1 MIIFLLLM
9 FAAIASALWVADGL
23 CRLLERLCKK

>member
-1 MIIFLLLM
+1 MIIFFLPL

-23 CRLLERLCKK
+23 SRLLERLCKK